1 MAGLSIQTEPPMKPP
16 YARPLYLL
24 AALALLA
31 PAALAQ
37 HAPAERASA
46 HLADQQ
52 ALLGRLAAAFPS
64 HALDAARG
72 ASAEA
77 YVLAER
83 TGYTADDEG
92 FFHLASQS
100 RFVYEAPV
108 DGLRNEV
115 ETAYVWEGD
124 DFHPETRTRL
134 VFMTSPPLHLRE
146 EREAWDPGAETFVST
161 GETYNVFGGN
171 RGSYLPTISTRVRRE
186 GEVWELVERTLY
198 TVTGDG
204 LQGHYTEGETQQ
216 WTGGPMQNEAQ
227 FWQPV
232 ERFLVEQVPNP
243 EHVHLSDVVYTEQ
256 VWEDGAWRN
265 DTRSRF
271 PGFTILELQ
280 ARVQELMH
288 EAEALSGALVTL
300 RFPDS
305 VQQRWE
311 GETWVTTGRQRTET
325 YCCPYLTTHLIG
337 EAWDAGTQEWLPE
350 SLLEIGYEGH
360 VNGSRPVYASL
371 ELWDE
376 DEEEFVPFF
385 VEEYE
390 YALDSGRIHRITL
403 GLGAPGRMSPLSL
416 RELTWQRA
424 GGVSAEPGPVAG
436 TATLGAPFPNPAT
449 TSTTL
454 TYRLEAAGPV
464 AVRVYDALGRRV
476 ATVFEGE
483 QGPGEHPL
491 TFDTSAL
498 SSGLYLVRLEASESL
513 QVRRLSVVR

>member
-1 MAGLSIQTEPPMKPP
+1 MDHRYVRSF
-16 YARPLYLL
+16 RLL
-24 AALALLA
+24 GALVLLA

-37 HAPAERASA
+37 PALPGRASA
-46 HLADQQ
+46 HLADQH

-64 HALDAARG
+64 STAEAARK
-72 ASAEA
+72 ASAQS

-83 TGYTADDEG
+83 TVYVADEEG
-92 FFHLASQS
+92 FFQPAAQS
-100 RFVYEAPV
+100 RFVYEAPAE
-108 DGLRNEV
+108 GLRNEV

-124 DFHPETRTRL
+124 DFYPEARTRH
-134 VFMTSPPLHLRE
+134 VFMISPPLHLRE

-161 GETYNVFGGN
+161 GETFNVFGGN

-243 EHVHLSDVVYTEQ
+243 EHAHLTDVVYTEQ
-256 VWEDGAWRN
+256 VWEGGAWRN
-265 DTRSRF
+265 DTRSRY

-280 ARVQELMH
+280 VRVHEMMR
-288 EAEALSGALVTL
+288 EAEALGGALIAL
-300 RFPDS
+300 RFPDYI
-305 VQQRWE
+305 QQRWT
-311 GETWVTTGRQRTET
+311 GGTWVTIGRQRTTTT
-325 YCCPYLTTHLIG
+325 YDVPGGYPVRAEITAEVPDG
-337 EAWDAGTQEWLPE
+337 EGWVSDSRLVV
-350 SLLEIGYEGH
+350 GYEPFGT
-360 VNGSRPVYASL
+360 GSRPTLLDIEVPDGQGW
-371 ELWDE
+371 ELFIREAYD
-376 DEEEFVPFF
+376 
-385 VEEYE
+385 YGG
-390 YALDSGRIHRITL
+390 DSGRIIRSTLEITDEGGFFPVL
-403 GLGAPGRMSPLSL
+403 Q
-416 RELTWQRA
+416 REMVWQPA

-436 TATLGAPFPNPAT
+436 TASLDAPFPNPAT

-491 TFDTSAL
+491 AFDTDAL
-498 SSGLYLVRLEASESL
+498 PSGLYLVRLEASGGL